1 MTRPKAAQR
10 GKDLA
15 RAVTY
20 ERDGAAPGAPA
31 QHQLTRRARA
41 RLERPARGERLQPGS
56 AWEPAPAVP
65 IRPAVLRTHRL
76 TVKGELGQHSAAA
89 LEAEIDALCAGGID
103 ELLLDLEGL
112 RRIDATG
119 ARVIAL
125 RCALCEKRGVR
136 VEVERV
142 TRAVREAFRAAGQ
155 LELLPPGDRPAGGA
169 PGSAHEDSPKKV
181 RKIV

>member
-10 GKDLA
+10 GTDLA

-20 ERDGAAPGAPA
+20 ESDGASPAAPA

-56 AWEPAPAVP
+56 AWKPASAVP
-65 IRPAVLRTHRL
+65 IRPAALRTHRL
-76 TVKGELGQHSAAA
+76 AVKGELGQHSAAA

-103 ELLLDLEGL
+103 ELLLDLDGL

-119 ARVIAL
+119 VRVIAM
-125 RCALCEKRGVR
+125 RCALCARRGVR
-136 VEVERV
+136 VEVERA
-142 TRAVREAFRAAGQ
+142 TGPVREAFRAAGH
-155 LELLPPGDRPAGGA
+155 LDLLSPGDRPAGAA
-169 PGSAHEDSPKKV
+169 PGSAHENSQKKA